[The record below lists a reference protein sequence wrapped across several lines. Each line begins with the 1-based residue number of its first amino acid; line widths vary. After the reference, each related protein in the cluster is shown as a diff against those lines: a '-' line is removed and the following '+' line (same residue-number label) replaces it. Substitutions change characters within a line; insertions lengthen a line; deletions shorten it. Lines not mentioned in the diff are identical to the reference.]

1 MQRRRAC
8 SRWPVRLKS
17 LRIYASSGADH
28 LRLRCKRDGVVAV
41 ALLDAASVICA
52 AFGGQTNPLIPLFA
66 IGVFLAFTLAQ
77 SGMVAHWWRHRE
89 RGWRAALGTNLL
101 GAVLSAVVVVIA
113 AITKLTQGAWV
124 VVVLVPLIV
133 LGCQRVHAHY
143 RSARRALTPRPG
155 SAQQTRSPIGV
166 APPRL
171 APVVSERLAEA

>member
-1 MQRRRAC
+1 
-8 SRWPVRLKS
+8 
-17 LRIYASSGADH
+17 
-28 LRLRCKRDGVVAV
+28 
-41 ALLDAASVICA
+41 
-52 AFGGQTNPLIPLFA
+52 
-66 IGVFLAFTLAQ
+66 
-77 SGMVAHWWRHRE
+77 
-89 RGWRAALGTNLL
+89 
-101 GAVLSAVVVVIA
+101 VVVVIA

-171 APVVSERLAEA
+171 APVVSERLAEAQDDPDQVHSFAVVPIAVLDLAALHALAYAVSLGQPVLAAHISPTEEEAERFNRSWQAWGDHLPLEVVVSPYRATVAPTSPRCTVNALT